1 MKKLIY
7 SMLVLAL
14 IAMTFVNCENVP
26 APYNTPTKNEEKPQ
40 PADPKGTGTQADPF
54 NVTAAHNFIK
64 AGIGLDK
71 EVYVKGKIVSVK
83 EVDGKKYGNAT
94 YYISDDGT
102 VNNQLEVFRGFSLG
116 KVKFKTEGEIKAGDE
131 VIVCGKLIDFNGTH
145 EFTQGNY
152 IYSLNGKT
160 AGGSSDEGDPQGSG
174 TQADPYNVAAALKTI
189 KALKADVNSDDMYV
203 KGKIVSI
210 NKIDLQY
217 GNATYYISDDGTE
230 KNQLYIFRSKGLG
243 NQKFTSDKD
252 LKVGDNVVVF
262 GPFVNFKGNTPES
275 VTNKTYLYSLNG
287 KISGGVTPP
296 TPSSDVV
303 TISEKTVTMINK
315 AATAGTETIEV
326 DLAKQSFVHNKPVTT
341 FTLTDGTT
349 ITFDANGETNA
360 PLFHSKTKGV
370 RVYKNNTIT
379 INGKKAIAKIVFTC
393 DSFKGTNYV
402 GNAKATV
409 KFDGMKA
416 IYTNVFTEATGGGI
430 QLRVQTITITYAN

>member
-1 MKKLIY
+1 
-7 SMLVLAL
+7 
-14 IAMTFVNCENVP
+14 
-26 APYNTPTKNEEKPQ
+26 
-40 PADPKGTGTQADPF
+40 
-54 NVTAAHNFIK
+54 
-64 AGIGLDK
+64 
-71 EVYVKGKIVSVK
+71 
-83 EVDGKKYGNAT
+83 
-94 YYISDDGT
+94 
-102 VNNQLEVFRGFSLG
+102 
-116 KVKFKTEGEIKAGDE
+116 
-131 VIVCGKLIDFNGTH
+131 
-145 EFTQGNY
+145 
-152 IYSLNGKT
+152 
-160 AGGSSDEGDPQGSG
+160 
-174 TQADPYNVAAALKTI
+174 
-189 KALKADVNSDDMYV
+189 MYV

-315 AATAGTETIEV
+315 AAT
-326 DLAKQSFVHNKPVTT
+326 T

-409 KFDGMKA
+409 KFDGVKA